1 MLLLFWPPE
10 LESTPAAI
18 GGQQQR
24 IYLPIY
30 HPRKTKKLVRKIKKA
45 RKLLEPTVDSQTPTQ
60 QALRKVAQS
69 FSDPVET
76 QDLSNQVL
84 ILKEQLQ
91 LLENQQQEAL
101 LQAANEMLQV
111 IQELQLV
118 LAKQHEEE
126 DDLLLTYLM

>member
-45 RKLLEPTVDSQTPTQ
+45 RKLLEPTVDVHSPTQ
-60 QALRKVAQS
+60 EALRKVAQS
-69 FSDPVET
+69 FSDPIET
-76 QDLSNQVL
+76 QNLSNQVL

-91 LLENQQQEAL
+91 LLEDQQQEAL
-101 LQAANEMLQV
+101 LQAANEMMQV
-111 IQELQLV
+111 IQELQIA